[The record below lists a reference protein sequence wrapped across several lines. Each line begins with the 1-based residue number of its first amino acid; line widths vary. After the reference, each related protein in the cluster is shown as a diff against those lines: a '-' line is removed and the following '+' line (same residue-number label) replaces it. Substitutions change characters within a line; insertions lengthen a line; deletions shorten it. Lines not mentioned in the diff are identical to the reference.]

1 MLRGSLHRTP
11 GTTVYTVQIQTLLTQ
26 ACGEPH
32 RRVMQQRVPGLL
44 VLPKLAIQLGLQH
57 LHLQLFVHH
66 QQQCRMLQ
74 QLLPAIFQF
83 PLAMQEHLSNQTRE
97 HLRIQTRMIFQE
109 ERVVLALGAIPTVT
123 TEFRFQQKTYP
134 CPDGVEIMPVLRT
147 WELQV

>member
-11 GTTVYTVQIQTLLTQ
+11 GTTVYIVQIQTLLTQ
-26 ACGEPH
+26 ACEMGEPH
-32 RRVMQQRVPGLL
+32 RRVIRSVPGLL

-57 LHLQLFVHH
+57 FHLQLFVHH
-66 QQQCRMLQ
+66 PQQCRMLQ
-74 QLLPAIFQF
+74 QLLVAIFQL
-83 PLAMQEHLSNQTRE
+83 PRQEHLSNQTRE

-123 TEFRFQQKTYP
+123 TKFRFQQKTYP

>member
-1 MLRGSLHRTP
+1 M
-11 GTTVYTVQIQTLLTQ
+11 
-26 ACGEPH
+26 GEPH
-32 RRVMQQRVPGLL
+32 RRVIRRVPGLL

-66 QQQCRMLQ
+66 PQQCRMLQ
-74 QLLPAIFQF
+74 QRLVAIFQL
-83 PLAMQEHLSNQTRE
+83 PLAMQEHLSIKTRE
-97 HLRIQTRMIFQE
+97 HLRIQTQIRQE